1 VGAVVIAVADA
12 ATEWRAAAES
22 MLADADALADAKA
35 RRDAEDRREYLAELA
50 RHLEHHRKAGIPEV
64 VLPLVAAEACGQWWR
79 HLGKSA
85 AAVVP
90 SGLTPTPAVTAIKR
104 WLAGQTADGSPL
116 DSPYKR
122 VLCLLGGVVDTG
134 KTTAAAYAAARLWG
148 HVVPA
153 GQVVDWY
160 REARAFDR
168 KPRQEILLT
177 TPCLV
182 IDDLGHHGRLD
193 ELARVVEELAVVRSA
208 NLLRTIV
215 THNYPSGAAML
226 GALEDAMGLAGAS
239 RLRQRLWEF
248 GHILTMSTKTGTRR
262 PIEGV

>member
-1 VGAVVIAVADA
+1 MISLADA
-12 ATEWRAAAES
+12 GAEWRAAAEA
-22 MLADADALADAKA
+22 MLSDPDALADAKA

-50 RHLEHHRKAGIPEV
+50 RHLEHHRKAGVPEV

-79 HLGKSA
+79 HLGKPA
-85 AAVVP
+85 GAVVP
-90 SGLTPTPAVTAIKR
+90 SGLQPTPAVTAIKR

-116 DSPYKR
+116 DQPHKR
-122 VLCLLGGVVDTG
+122 VLCFLGGVVDTG

-153 GQVVDWY
+153 GQIVDWY

-168 KPRQEILLT
+168 KPRQELLLT

-182 IDDLGHHGRLD
+182 IDDLGHHGKLE
-193 ELARVVEELAVVRSA
+193 ELARVVDELAVVRSA

-215 THNYPSGAAML
+215 THNYPSGVALL
-226 GALEDAMGLAGAS
+226 GALEEAMGLRGAS
-239 RLRQRLWEF
+239 RLRQRVWEF
-248 GHILTMSTKTGTRR
+248 GHLLTMSVKTGTRR
-262 PIEGV
+262 PIEGA